1 MLQPKRTK
9 YRKQFKGRNS
19 GLAHRGSTVAFNEYG
34 SYTAVS
40 RDGTLTFVGGSAQ
53 RVSGTQEDM
62 LVIAYEAATGTQKW
76 VRRIAA
82 PGEFSARVYGIVA
95 SPTADLLFV
104 TGPSGSATTNN
115 DWLTLALSTTTGAT
129 VWSRTFGGPDLLD
142 DVAYAINVGPSGGQV
157 YVTGDQQ
164 FGSGGSG
171 IRTIAYKAATGATV
185 WSRLLGNAG
194 SSGFSTSVAVAP
206 GGGRVFVGGQ
216 YVPDTATDPR
226 AMVTAYA
233 AGDGTP
239 LWTRRVAAAPELPP
253 GTNPYDLFEAVGVS
267 PDGATVY
274 GAGAARTSSSTSASL
289 AAAFNATTG
298 APVWVQRFNPPTAGQ
313 SQFGSLSV
321 GPGGARVVVVGLQET
336 AANGNDWVV
345 RSLNTSDGTAA
356 WTRTKDGT
364 AHGSDSAKSVV
375 TRPDGGRVYVTG
387 GVRDTGTGS
396 NLTTVAYSA
405 PDGAPVWSNSYNGAA
420 NLDDYAGDIAVAPG
434 GGRVFVTGTQ
444 RTSLIFSPRI
454 VITRAFGA

>member
-1 MLQPKRTK
+1 MNRTLLIALFIAGMSFQESSAQGLIRNRIFRIIAFKRGNNAVTSMSNHK
-9 YRKQFKGRNS
+9 ELIPSLKMYIPNAFTPNGD
-19 GLAHRGSTVAFNEYG
+19 GLNEYG

-53 RVSGTQEDM
+53 RVTGNQRDM

-82 PGEFSARVYGIVA
+82 PGDFSARVYGIVA

-104 TGPSGSATTNN
+104 TGPRGSATTNN

-171 IRTIAYKAATGATV
+171 IRTIAYKAATGTTV

-194 SSGFSTSVAVAP
+194 SSGFGASVAVAP
-206 GGGRVFVGGQ
+206 SGSRVFVGGQ

-233 AGDGTP
+233 AGDGAP

-253 GTNPYDLFEAVGVS
+253 DTNPYDLF
-267 PDGATVY
+267 
-274 GAGAARTSSSTSASL
+274 
-289 AAAFNATTG
+289 
-298 APVWVQRFNPPTAGQ
+298 
-313 SQFGSLSV
+313 
-321 GPGGARVVVVGLQET
+321 
-336 AANGNDWVV
+336 
-345 RSLNTSDGTAA
+345 
-356 WTRTKDGT
+356 
-364 AHGSDSAKSVV
+364 
-375 TRPDGGRVYVTG
+375 
-387 GVRDTGTGS
+387 
-396 NLTTVAYSA
+396 
-405 PDGAPVWSNSYNGAA
+405 
-420 NLDDYAGDIAVAPG
+420 
-434 GGRVFVTGTQ
+434 
-444 RTSLIFSPRI
+444 
-454 VITRAFGA
+454 